1 MSDTTA
7 NVPEAPAS
15 SPPLSPAPAE
25 SIVPLPTFEAPV
37 AEPVVSVP
45 TLSVTPALTFQPAKL
60 PIPAAR
66 TKARTKSTNG
76 SHADT
81 DLPNPPAMGI
91 TESIASAPAP
101 RPTDFLYDPN
111 AADYEIDI
119 EAALERASK
128 DEDMP
133 GSPTSKIMRAIAPP
147 QAGMADVKWPT
158 VSYTCQTACAGPED
172 GRASFTRFKLT
183 SAASAGRECESV
195 HRSSLT
201 GEW

>member
-1 MSDTTA
+1 MSEETP
-7 NVPEAPAS
+7 VMPEASTS

-25 SIVPLPTFEAPV
+25 IPEPETITTTTTDEATSSVTPLPTSTI
-37 AEPVVSVP
+37 EPLP
-45 TLSVTPALTFQPAKL
+45 TITKL

-76 SHADT
+76 SGSAAE
-81 DLPNPPAMGI
+81 LPKPPAMGI

-101 RPTDFLYDPN
+101 RPTDFSYDPN
-111 AADYEIDI
+111 AAEYEIDI

-147 QAGMADVKWPT
+147 QASVADVKWPV
-158 VSYTCQTACAGPED
+158 VS
-172 GRASFTRFKLT
+172 L
-183 SAASAGRECESV
+183 
-195 HRSSLT
+195 SLLI
-201 GEW
+201 GLV